1 MMPHSQK
8 GQPRET
14 EEDPQGR
21 REALQGLV
29 GESTVPMA
37 EEEEVAAASSSSSA
51 VITESPRE
59 VPAPGVPTGPQSPP
73 RASSP
78 PNALVSP
85 VWSQFDQGSRCPH
98 GNLADP
104 EALLRDG
111 LNAKV
116 VNLVQFL
123 LFKYQMSR
131 STTKAEIMNRIIRRY
146 RDYFPVIFRSALK
159 CLQLVFGID
168 MKELAPFT
176 DTYVL
181 VTSLGITYDGLQTDV
196 QGVPKTGL
204 LIMILGI
211 IFMEGNHVP
220 EEEFWEYMAM
230 MGMNDGEHFICGNP
244 RILIGE
250 EFVQEQYLEYRQVP
264 NSNPICFE
272 FLWGPRA
279 YLETSKMQV
288 LIFFSRISGTDPK
301 SYPALY
307 EEALREEE
315 ERI

>member
-250 EFVQEQYLEYRQVP
+250 EFVQEQYLEYRQDQR
-264 NSNPICFE
+264 N
-272 FLWGPRA
+272 
-279 YLETSKMQV
+279 
-288 LIFFSRISGTDPK
+288 
-301 SYPALY
+301 
-307 EEALREEE
+307 
-315 ERI
+315 